1 MNIDLEAN
9 NRPEEE
15 HIMPQSRKLWLDTSG
30 LPVIT
35 TTPNGE
41 RNAARWGWT
50 PAAAVALLASVP
62 QWQPIKKDRIKVGMR
77 IRVTTALSDCVTT
90 RVGVVHHTDRHG
102 NWYTKDH
109 WMLGQWVNPTTYE
122 VDSSTIPDPD
132 AELIEKLAGL
142 LDLTDRE
149 DAREV
154 IAAVRAHDEAVT
166 GDE

>member
-1 MNIDLEAN
+1 MTETTSQLPPCPLPDCEGGEHHIHDVEAY
-9 NRPEEE
+9 
-15 HIMPQSRKLWLDTSG
+15 
-30 LPVIT
+30 
-35 TTPNGE
+35 
-41 RNAARWGWT
+41 AAEKDKAHDCATHARDGFRCYG
-50 PAAAVALLASVP
+50 PHQPP
-62 QWQPIKKDRIKVGMR
+62 QWQPIERAQIRAGMR

-90 RVGVVHHTDRHG
+90 RTGVVHHTDRHG